1 MSKELL
7 TKVLVDDLDNQVHK
21 ESLPRPLRLQLLV
34 LRLRLLLQVH
44 HHFLDDHFCFKLL
57 LQAALHPHSD
67 GGGRDSDG
75 SGDVEAS
82 CLQLPPHPQLPAQDH
97 CQGPDQHLGQCQPGL

>member
-1 MSKELL
+1 MSKQLL
-7 TKVLVDDLDNQVHK
+7 TKVLVDDLDNQVRK

-44 HHFLDDHFCFKLL
+44 HFLDDHFCLKIL

-67 GGGRDSDG
+67 
-75 SGDVEAS
+75 
-82 CLQLPPHPQLPAQDH
+82 
-97 CQGPDQHLGQCQPGL
+97 